1 MAEKQTNKDRM
12 REIVDS
18 IENGIKELFESDKY
32 RKYLATMSRFHR
44 YSVNNTMLIYMQRPD
59 ATHVAG
65 FNKWRDQFGRNVL
78 KGEKGIRI
86 IAPTPYK
93 KKVEEIKT
101 DPETNAL
108 ILDADGKAIIEE
120 KEIRIPMF
128 KVVSVFDVSQTA
140 GKPLPQLAAD
150 LSGNVQQYEVFM
162 EALRR
167 ASPVPMEI
175 KPVARDTDGFFS
187 IKAQSITIRAGMSE
201 VQTVCAAVHEIA
213 HAKLHDYEHM
223 TELADDGETILV
235 PGEKSRNTEEVE
247 AESISYA
254 VCQYYGIETGENSF
268 GYSLS
273 IENQSLVLHEYAAS
287 MPEALNAEIMEFI
300 DNGYS
305 GTNFERPQVQKLI
318 ELVRANQID
327 CIIVKDFSRFGRNS
341 IETGYFIE
349 RVFPLFHTRFI
360 SISDDF
366 DSSKFKGDTGGMDV
380 AFKYLISEY
389 YSRDMSIKTKS
400 AKYAKMQRGEYQS
413 KICPYGYRKSAD
425 GRMEPDPE
433 AAAVVQLIFQ
443 LAAEGINATAITR
456 ELFRRSIPT
465 PGQYKAAHGNHTHDI
480 SRCHGI
486 WSTSTILRILEDE
499 RYTGVYVIGK
509 RAVLEVGGNRSRLK
523 DRESWYIIPD
533 HHPAIV
539 EKAVFDTVQASQ
551 LRFSQPNK
559 KKRDYPLKGKA
570 FCGCCGHA
578 LSRTMQKTS
587 YYHCRHSEADVE
599 SRCHKMRLNAA
610 ELEQAV
616 FLTLKKQMEA
626 AAPLAPDG
634 SLRVDAS
641 VPERTEYEQ
650 QIEALQDGKR
660 ALYERYLMGEI
671 DLNTYKAEKA
681 ACDELLLKTKNA
693 YAAVL
698 AQAKQKQDEQ
708 ARQDSR
714 KKASKAIFDADTLTT
729 ELAELLIDRVLV
741 YPDKRIEIAYKIQD
755 IFD

>member
-1 MAEKQTNKDRM
+1 MPKFKATAYIRLSYTDDHSSES
-12 REIVDS
+12 DS
-18 IENGIKELFESDKY
+18 VSNQRKLIENFVE
-32 RKYLATMSRFHR
+32 H
-44 YSVNNTMLIYMQRPD
+44 NPD
-59 ATHVAG
+59 
-65 FNKWRDQFGRNVL
+65 
-78 KGEKGIRI
+78 
-86 IAPTPYK
+86 
-93 KKVEEIKT
+93 
-101 DPETNAL
+101 
-108 ILDADGKAIIEE
+108 IE
-120 KEIRIPMF
+120 
-128 KVVSVFDVSQTA
+128 VVSEKIDDGYSGIIFDRPAFKEMMQDVTD
-140 GKPLPQLAAD
+140 GNINCVIVKD
-150 LSGNVQQYEVFM
+150 LSRLGREY
-162 EALRR
+162 
-167 ASPVPMEI
+167 
-175 KPVARDTDGFFS
+175 
-187 IKAQSITIRAGMSE
+187 
-201 VQTVCAAVHEIA
+201 
-213 HAKLHDYEHM
+213 
-223 TELADDGETILV
+223 
-235 PGEKSRNTEEVE
+235 
-247 AESISYA
+247 
-254 VCQYYGIETGENSF
+254 IETGRYLRRVF
-268 GYSLS
+268 PAYGVRFIAITDS
-273 IENQSLVLHEYAAS
+273 IDTAHDSGDDLAVSVKNI
-287 MPEALNAEIMEFI
+287 MNEALNAEIMEFI

-509 RAVLEVGGNRSRLK
+509 RAVLEVGGTRSRLK
-523 DRESWYIIPD
+523 DRESWYIISD

-539 EKAVFDTVQASQ
+539 ERAVFDTVQTSQ

-616 FLTLKKQMEA
+616 FLTLKKQMKA

-634 SLRVDAS
+634 TLRVDAS

-671 DLNTYKAEKA
+671 DLNTYKAEKT

-714 KKASKAIFDADTLTT
+714 MEASKAIFDADTLTT

>member
-1 MAEKQTNKDRM
+1 MQKYVIALYIRL
-12 REIVDS
+12 S
-18 IENGIKELFESDKY
+18 IEDYKY
-32 RKYLATMSRFHR
+32 
-44 YSVNNTMLIYMQRPD
+44 D
-59 ATHVAG
+59 
-65 FNKWRDQFGRNVL
+65 
-78 KGEKGIRI
+78 
-86 IAPTPYK
+86 
-93 KKVEEIKT
+93 
-101 DPETNAL
+101 
-108 ILDADGKAIIEE
+108 
-120 KEIRIPMF
+120 
-128 KVVSVFDVSQTA
+128 
-140 GKPLPQLAAD
+140 
-150 LSGNVQQYEVFM
+150 
-162 EALRR
+162 
-167 ASPVPMEI
+167 
-175 KPVARDTDGFFS
+175 
-187 IKAQSITIRAGMSE
+187 
-201 VQTVCAAVHEIA
+201 
-213 HAKLHDYEHM
+213 
-223 TELADDGETILV
+223 
-235 PGEKSRNTEEVE
+235 
-247 AESISYA
+247 
-254 VCQYYGIETGENSF
+254 
-268 GYSLS
+268 SLS

-456 ELFRRSIPT
+456 ELFRRNIPT

-509 RAVLEVGGNRSRLK
+509 RAVLEVGGTRSRLK

-634 SLRVDAS
+634 TLRVDAS
-641 VPERTEYEQ
+641 VRAFISTLEQERQKKQEEIRALEAEIDGIYQQEDERARLRDINARKGKVIGRISLWVESVQNDTESEQQEQVIREIEKRVQEIDSILDTDSVDERKQSALSRIQEDMTKWAKELQLEHCDNPYRLDLNKVTVIVDKPERPVPLKQLGSGSNWVGVHLIAYF
-650 QIEALQDGKR
+650 ALQHYFIGAKR
-660 ALYERYLMGEI
+660 PVPRFMFLDQPSQVYFPSEFDEKKTDWNEVNKIYQFVI
-671 DLNTYKAEKA
+671 D
-681 ACDELLLKTKNA
+681 
-693 YAAVL
+693 
-698 AQAKQKQDEQ
+698 
-708 ARQDSR
+708 R
-714 KKASKAIFDADTLTT
+714 TT
-729 ELAELLIDRVLV
+729 ELQGQLQVIIVDHADLKKDSFREFIRENWWPDDKNLVPIDW
-741 YPDKRIEIAYKIQD
+741 YKSE
-755 IFD
+755 

>member
-1 MAEKQTNKDRM
+1 MARKSRKNMMPQAAVQEAVQQNEKELLRTAAYARLS
-12 REIVDS
+12 V
-18 IENGIKELFESDKY
+18 ENGGHETEDSLHTQILQIHNYIRENPELT
-32 RKYLATMSRFHR
+32 L
-44 YSVNNTMLIYMQRPD
+44 
-59 ATHVAG
+59 
-65 FNKWRDQFGRNVL
+65 
-78 KGEKGIRI
+78 
-86 IAPTPYK
+86 
-93 KKVEEIKT
+93 T
-101 DPETNAL
+101 DT
-108 ILDADGKAIIEE
+108 
-120 KEIRIPMF
+120 
-128 KVVSVFDVSQTA
+128 
-140 GKPLPQLAAD
+140 
-150 LSGNVQQYEVFM
+150 
-162 EALRR
+162 
-167 ASPVPMEI
+167 
-175 KPVARDTDGFFS
+175 
-187 IKAQSITIRAGMSE
+187 
-201 VQTVCAAVHEIA
+201 
-213 HAKLHDYEHM
+213 
-223 TELADDGETILV
+223 
-235 PGEKSRNTEEVE
+235 
-247 AESISYA
+247 YA
-254 VCQYYGIETGENSF
+254 
-268 GYSLS
+268 
-273 IENQSLVLHEYAAS
+273 
-287 MPEALNAEIMEFI
+287 
-300 DNGYS
+300 DNGFT
-305 GTNFERPQVQKLI
+305 GTRFDRPEFERMMQD
-318 ELVRANQID
+318 VRTGKIQ
-327 CIIVKDFSRFGRNS
+327 CIVVKDLSRFGRDY
-341 IETGYFIE
+341 IETGSYLETI
-349 RVFPLFHTRFI
+349 FPMLHVRFI
-360 SISDDF
+360 AINDDF
-366 DSSKFKGDTGGMDV
+366 DSDQHKGDTGGMDV

-443 LAAEGINATAITR
+443 LAAEGVNATAITR
-456 ELFRRSIPT
+456 ELFRRNIPT
-465 PGQYKAAHGNHTHDI
+465 PGQYKAARGNHTHDI

-486 WSTSTILRILEDE
+486 WSASTILRILEDE

-509 RAVLEVGGNRSRLK
+509 RAVLEVGGTRSRLK

-559 KKRDYPLKGKA
+559 KMRDYPLKGKA

-587 YYHCRHSEADVE
+587 YYYCRHSEADEE

-626 AAPLAPDG
+626 ATPLAPDG
-634 SLRVDAS
+634 SLRVDTS
-641 VPERTEYEQ
+641 VPERAEYEQ

-698 AQAKQKQDEQ
+698 AQAKKKQDEQ

>member
-32 RKYLATMSRFHR
+32 QQYLSTMSRFHR

-101 DPETNAL
+101 DPETNAPV
-108 ILDADGKAIIEE
+108 LDADGKAIIEE

-187 IKAQSITIRAGMSE
+187 IKARSITIRAGMSE

-268 GYSLS
+268 GYIATWSKGKELKELRASLET
-273 IENQSLVLHEYAAS
+273 INKTAS
-287 MPEALNAEIMEFI
+287 ELITDIDRHFAEICKERGI
-300 DNGYS
+300 DREDLAAAEQPSVEAQEVEKLYMVDNDKYIH
-305 GTNFERPQVQKLI
+305 VQ
-318 ELVRANQID
+318 R
-327 CIIVKDFSRFGRNS
+327 S
-341 IETGYFIE
+341 
-349 RVFPLFHTRFI
+349 
-360 SISDDF
+360 
-366 DSSKFKGDTGGMDV
+366 DTGIDYTIYDAG
-380 AFKYLISEY
+380 
-389 YSRDMSIKTKS
+389 S
-400 AKYAKMQRGEYQS
+400 AKVL
-413 KICPYGYRKSAD
+413 D
-425 GRMEPDPE
+425 GGVLDGTEQQLSTAALEVCKLHNIGE
-433 AAAVVQLIFQ
+433 AAPIRLAPLELLKDLQEANELP
-443 LAAEGINATAITR
+443 LGAAEQITGAVAV
-456 ELFRRSIPT
+456 PT
-465 PGQYKAAHGNHTHDI
+465 DAA
-480 SRCHGI
+480 
-486 WSTSTILRILEDE
+486 
-499 RYTGVYVIGK
+499 
-509 RAVLEVGGNRSRLK
+509 
-523 DRESWYIIPD
+523 
-533 HHPAIV
+533 
-539 EKAVFDTVQASQ
+539 DTM
-551 LRFSQPNK
+551 LP
-559 KKRDYPLKGKA
+559 
-570 FCGCCGHA
+570 
-578 LSRTMQKTS
+578 
-587 YYHCRHSEADVE
+587 
-599 SRCHKMRLNAA
+599 

-616 FLTLKKQMEA
+616 PMPDPTLTVDDMRSYGYLDSDMLPLSKDRAVELLEHDITVYMLYPDNAEEMVFEAEDIIKHDGMFGVTRPDWDAVKGHIPPRDVEQRFLNSPTDAMAIYQLRRDAPVELRFA
-626 AAPLAPDG
+626 NLGSLAAPPDPANYEAIYTREVYPDDDTG
-634 SLRVDAS
+634 RILENFYYIFNDERPGDFVGHSLS
-641 VPERTEYEQ
+641 VSD
-650 QIEALQDGKR
+650 IVALKQDGKVSYHYCDSMGFQELPAFQKPENYLKAAEMSMEDDYGMIDGIINNGPKQPTVADLEAQVKAGMSISLMDLAEAAHR
-660 ALYERYLMGEI
+660 EKKKSVLEQLKSQPAQERPHK
-671 DLNTYKAEKA
+671 TAPKKSAEK
-681 ACDELLLKTKNA
+681 EL
-693 YAAVL
+693 
-698 AQAKQKQDEQ
+698 
-708 ARQDSR
+708 
-714 KKASKAIFDADTLTT
+714 
-729 ELAELLIDRVLV
+729 
-741 YPDKRIEIAYKIQD
+741 
-755 IFD
+755 

>member
-1 MAEKQTNKDRM
+1 MQKYVIALYIRL
-12 REIVDS
+12 S
-18 IENGIKELFESDKY
+18 IEDYKY
-32 RKYLATMSRFHR
+32 
-44 YSVNNTMLIYMQRPD
+44 D
-59 ATHVAG
+59 
-65 FNKWRDQFGRNVL
+65 
-78 KGEKGIRI
+78 
-86 IAPTPYK
+86 
-93 KKVEEIKT
+93 
-101 DPETNAL
+101 
-108 ILDADGKAIIEE
+108 
-120 KEIRIPMF
+120 
-128 KVVSVFDVSQTA
+128 
-140 GKPLPQLAAD
+140 
-150 LSGNVQQYEVFM
+150 
-162 EALRR
+162 
-167 ASPVPMEI
+167 
-175 KPVARDTDGFFS
+175 
-187 IKAQSITIRAGMSE
+187 
-201 VQTVCAAVHEIA
+201 
-213 HAKLHDYEHM
+213 
-223 TELADDGETILV
+223 
-235 PGEKSRNTEEVE
+235 
-247 AESISYA
+247 
-254 VCQYYGIETGENSF
+254 
-268 GYSLS
+268 SLS

-456 ELFRRSIPT
+456 ELFRRNIPT
-465 PGQYKAAHGNHTHDI
+465 PGQYKAARGNHTHDI

-533 HHPAIV
+533 HHPAII
-539 EKAVFDTVQASQ
+539 EKAVFDTAQASQ

-587 YYHCRHSEADVE
+587 YYYCRHSEADEE

-616 FLTLKKQMEA
+616 FLTLKKQLEAQLSTLNLGNQGVTEEGDAAEIQIRQIEDQLEKCRIVSPISGTVLTKYAERGEVTAQGKPLFKVADMKHVFLRAYVSGDQLSTVKLGQTVKVYADYGAEDRKEYKGKITWISGQAEFTPKTIQTRDERANLVYAVKIAVENDDILIGIIRHHAHGAACVEVPGHIRQGEAKLRDLLHGPIKELIVVGFEMNLSAALQHLAVFFQEIPVGQPALFLVALGPGIAEINVQAIHLARGEQLRQQGGVRIDEEHIFQPLTDDPLHGHHHGVRHLLHGNEQRVRPGLRRSGGEA
-626 AAPLAPDG
+626 ALAAAQLHPQLPCLRHQLPPAPP
-634 SLRVDAS
+634 
-641 VPERTEYEQ
+641 
-650 QIEALQDGKR
+650 
-660 ALYERYLMGEI
+660 
-671 DLNTYKAEKA
+671 
-681 ACDELLLKTKNA
+681 
-693 YAAVL
+693 
-698 AQAKQKQDEQ
+698 
-708 ARQDSR
+708 
-714 KKASKAIFDADTLTT
+714 
-729 ELAELLIDRVLV
+729 
-741 YPDKRIEIAYKIQD
+741 
-755 IFD
+755 